1 MALQMTVS
9 QNQIPQTTV
18 IRSLQIILIPQIV
31 TTVLIRI
38 ITVAMEP
45 GIVQMIRAMGE
56 TQAIRV
62 LMMIRAVTMIREM
75 AAI

>member
-1 MALQMTVS
+1 MTVS
-9 QNQIPQTTV
+9 LNQIPQTTV
-18 IRSLQIILIPQIV
+18 IRILQMILIPQIV

-56 TQAIRV
+56 TQTIRV